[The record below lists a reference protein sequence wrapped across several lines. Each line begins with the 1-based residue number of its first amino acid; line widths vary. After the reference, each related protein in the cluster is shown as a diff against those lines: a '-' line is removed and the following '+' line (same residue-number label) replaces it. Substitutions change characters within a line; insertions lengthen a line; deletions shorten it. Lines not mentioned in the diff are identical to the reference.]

1 MSDNDSQKQP
11 PNNEEKQ
18 YQGDVPPRS
27 VNNKL
32 VRSIKSIAINPEK
45 GRFLDDS
52 VIKFKYYNS
61 FNYSLLA
68 RGQEDVTL
76 TLGITSPKQGEG
88 KTLVACNLAMSLA
101 MGSQKNT
108 VLVDLNINNPRLHQ
122 VFGVIPSP
130 GLGEALRNG
139 TIHLSQTVI
148 DHLAILP
155 VGNVP
160 LHLENVLRFPAI
172 SGLPASTIQ
181 RNVLG
186 LDQLAAFRDIIYSL
200 EQEFDFVIVDLPAM
214 NTEEIPVLFTNQ
226 LNGLLV
232 VVRTGKTKREDLDVM
247 FQHINQ
253 HQVVGFV
260 FNHMKQREGDKDA
273 PR

>member
-1 MSDNDSQKQP
+1 MTDNESPRQS
-11 PNNEEKQ
+11 PNNDGKQ
-18 YQGDVPPRS
+18 NQEGASPRRDQD
-27 VNNKL
+27 NKL

-45 GRFLDDS
+45 GKFLDDS
-52 VIKFKYYNS
+52 IIKFKYYNS

-68 RGQEDVTL
+68 RGQDDVTL

-88 KTLVACNLAMSLA
+88 KTLVACNLAVSLA
-101 MGSQKNT
+101 MGSRKNT
-108 VLVDLNINNPRLHQ
+108 VLIDLNINNPRLHQ
-122 VFGVIPSP
+122 VFGVVPSP

-160 LHLENVLRFPAI
+160 VHLESVLRFPAI
-172 SGLPASTIQ
+172 SGLPASTIH

-200 EQEFDFVIVDLPAM
+200 EQEFDFVIVDMPAM
-214 NTEEIPVLFTNQ
+214 NTEEIPVLFANQ
-226 LNGLLV
+226 LNGLLIV
-232 VVRTGKTKREDLDVM
+232 VKTGKTKREDLDIM
-247 FQHINQ
+247 FQHVNQ
-253 HQVVGFV
+253 HQVLGFV
-260 FNHMKQREGDKDA
+260 FNRMSPQDNNKD
-273 PR
+273 

>member
-1 MSDNDSQKQP
+1 MTDNESQKQQQDSEGKP
-11 PNNEEKQ
+11 D
-18 YQGDVPPRS
+18 QGETPPR
-27 VNNKL
+27 VETDNKL
-32 VRSIKSIAINPEK
+32 VRSIKSIVINPEK
-45 GRFLDDS
+45 GKVLDDTI
-52 VIKFKYYNS
+52 IKFKYYNS

-68 RGQEDVTL
+68 RGQDDVTL

-139 TIHLSQTVI
+139 AIHLSQTVI
-148 DHLAILP
+148 DHLAVLP

-160 LHLENVLRFPAI
+160 LHLESVLRYPTI

-186 LDQLAAFRDIIYSL
+186 LDQLAAFRDVIYSL

-226 LNGLLV
+226 LNGLLIV
-232 VVRTGKTKREDLDVM
+232 VKTGKTKREDLDVM

-260 FNHMKQREGDKDA
+260 FNHMNSRDSEKA
-273 PR
+273 

>member
-1 MSDNDSQKQP
+1 MSENEQQTQSSQGETQQ
-11 PNNEEKQ
+11 NRD
-18 YQGDVPPRS
+18 GASPR
-27 VNNKL
+27 VEQENKL
-32 VRSIKSIAINPEK
+32 IRSIKSITINPEK
-45 GRFLDDS
+45 GRYLDDS
-52 VIKFKYYNS
+52 IIKFKYYNS
-61 FNYSLLA
+61 FNYSLIA

-122 VFGVIPSP
+122 IFGVIPSP

-148 DHLAILP
+148 DHLAVLP

-160 LHLENVLRFPAI
+160 VHLESVLRFPTI
-172 SGLPASTIQ
+172 SGLPASTIH
-181 RNVLG
+181 RNILG

-200 EQEFDFVIVDLPAM
+200 QQEFDFVIVDMPAM
-214 NTEEIPVLFTNQ
+214 NTEEIPVLFANQ

-232 VVRTGKTKREDLDVM
+232 VIKTGKTKREDLDVM

-253 HQVVGFV
+253 HQVLGFV
-260 FNHMKQREGDKDA
+260 FNHMSTKDNTKD
-273 PR
+273 